1 MSMTCPR
8 GAIRYFGAAE
18 CSTLRIFDM
27 IVVAISEA
35 TAMRVCGTRE
45 RIGSGYGQHAGEK
58 KSEKVTAR
66 RGVSGCAEMVG
77 SIARVECACQ

>member
-1 MSMTCPR
+1 MPARSNSVLWCCGVQYVT
-8 GAIRYFGAAE
+8 Y
-18 CSTLRIFDM
+18 FDM
-27 IVVAISEA
+27 IVVAIGEA

-66 RGVSGCAEMVG
+66 RGASGCAEMVG

>member
-45 RIGSGYGQHAGEK
+45 RVGSGYGQHAGEK